1 MAHRSWT
8 TDEHPAKRRSN
19 VTEEIM
25 RAHTV
30 APVTAVAELPG
41 QSDRRDGSRTP
52 TIFSL
57 LYSGMDSGQM
67 LMGDGIVTNLS
78 ASGIGIRGNRMV
90 IPGMKLALFVNL
102 PGVEEPLCIA
112 QSRVSW
118 VEGRRFG
125 VELGPLILEEHNHL
139 RFFLWNRVTSSDHD
153 RNI

>member
-8 TDEHPAKRRSN
+8 TDEPPAKRRSK

-25 RAHTV
+25 RTHTV
-30 APVTAVAELPG
+30 APFTAIAELPS

-125 VELGPLILEEHNHL
+125 VELGPLKLEEQNHL
-139 RFFLWNRVTSSDHD
+139 RFFLWDRVTSSDHD